1 MNNIYRFI
9 LLYGAFLVYSL
20 VAVLAKIAAKQS
32 SLIATAVFAGCEII
46 CLGIYA
52 LLWQQVLKR
61 FSLIT
66 AIANKGCV
74 IIYNLFWAWLLFN
87 ELITLTN
94 IVGSIIIVFG
104 IILVSQD
111 E

>member
-1 MNNIYRFI
+1 MIS
-9 LLYGAFLVYSL
+9 LAF
-20 VAVLAKIAAKQS
+20 
-32 SLIATAVFAGCEII
+32 FAGLEVLF
-46 CLGIYA
+46 LGVYA

-74 IIYNLFWAWLLFN
+74 LIINLFWAWLLFN
-87 ELITLTN
+87 EMISLNN
-94 IVGSIIIVFG
+94 IIGSIIIMIG
-104 IILVSQD
+104 IVLVSNN